1 MYFKKKTTF
10 VHYLKRLD
18 SMKKNIEHKYVP
30 LFEDNYLV
38 RTLSSNIT
46 SKADIAL
53 TELVANA
60 WDAGATTVSI
70 FIPEKRGEFLIIE
83 DNGSGLTKNE
93 FQERWM
99 TLGYNK
105 LAHQG
110 KYVLFPDEKQRTPR
124 IAYGKN
130 GIGRHSLLCFNDEYD
145 VITSKNGV
153 ELTLT
158 VSTRVKKEAIS
169 VIDQKELP
177 TKKHGTRLEVRVE
190 RNLPNVKT
198 IREIISSRFLHDPE
212 FIIEINKQQLSL
224 DQLDSLLDIDKEE
237 LTTADGYTIIAN
249 FIDSKKAAR
258 KSIYQGIAFW
268 QGGRLVG
275 SPSWVLGTVFALDG
289 RTAFAKR
296 YTIVIQSNDIADL
309 VKEDWSGFKNIE
321 ATDNLYR
328 TVANYVNTKF
338 EQTAKANLEE
348 TKTFIQ
354 QELAE
359 KLKKASPLARYE
371 ADEIIESIT
380 INTPTASKETISIA
394 VEAVLNLEA
403 TKNGQQLLSKLSKL
417 TEQDVADLN
426 TILEKWTVKDAL
438 VVLTEIDRRLS
449 IIEAIRKLSKDKN
462 TDELHVLHPLITEAR
477 WLFGPEYD
485 TPEYTSNR
493 QLQTIMRELFKKEIK
508 STNDIK
514 IHRRPD
520 LVSLADNSSVSMTG
534 IEDFDDNSMVIIRK
548 VLLLELKRGGFE
560 ITSKERNQATEY
572 VESMISLGLK
582 DAKITAFVIGDKVA
596 KGLVRQTT
604 IGSEKEGTIFLT
616 DFDQLVDT
624 AEKRMFGL
632 RDKLAQMYDD
642 VSGMDLY
649 HQTCLHFT

>member
-1 MYFKKKTTF
+1 M
-10 VHYLKRLD
+10 
-18 SMKKNIEHKYVP
+18 
-30 LFEDNYLV
+30 
-38 RTLSSNIT
+38 
-46 SKADIAL
+46 
-53 TELVANA
+53 
-60 WDAGATTVSI
+60 
-70 FIPEKRGEFLIIE
+70 
-83 DNGSGLTKNE
+83 
-93 FQERWM
+93 
-99 TLGYNK
+99 
-105 LAHQG
+105 
-110 KYVLFPDEKQRTPR
+110 
-124 IAYGKN
+124 
-130 GIGRHSLLCFNDEYD
+130 
-145 VITSKNGV
+145 
-153 ELTLT
+153 
-158 VSTRVKKEAIS
+158 
-169 VIDQKELP
+169 
-177 TKKHGTRLEVRVE
+177 
-190 RNLPNVKT
+190 
-198 IREIISSRFLHDPE
+198 
-212 FIIEINKQQLSL
+212 
-224 DQLDSLLDIDKEE
+224 
-237 LTTADGYTIIAN
+237 
-249 FIDSKKAAR
+249 
-258 KSIYQGIAFW
+258 
-268 QGGRLVG
+268 
-275 SPSWVLGTVFALDG
+275 
-289 RTAFAKR
+289 
-296 YTIVIQSNDIADL
+296 
-309 VKEDWSGFKNIE
+309 
-321 ATDNLYR
+321 
-328 TVANYVNTKF
+328 
-338 EQTAKANLEE
+338 
-348 TKTFIQ
+348 
-354 QELAE
+354 
-359 KLKKASPLARYE
+359 
-371 ADEIIESIT
+371 
-380 INTPTASKETISIA
+380 
-394 VEAVLNLEA
+394 
-403 TKNGQQLLSKLSKL
+403 SKLSKL